1 MKLITH
7 TYGGGIEP
15 TALLIWLVVLPG
27 VIISITILAAIVLTE
42 LDRRGKL
49 HPAVSC
55 LLFHGGSRIVTHTGE
70 GDFVKCLKC
79 GLTHWCQ
86 K

>member
-1 MKLITH
+1 MKLINH
-7 TYGGGIEP
+7 TYGGAIEP
-15 TALLIWLVVLPG
+15 TSLLIWLVILPA
-27 VIISITILAAIVLTE
+27 IIITIIIFASIILTE

-70 GDFVKCLKC
+70 GDYVKCMKC
-79 GLTHWCQ
+79 GLTHWSKQ
-86 K
+86 